1 MINPLVQGS
10 VDVLGRTSGE
20 LVISA
25 LLKNLD
31 TKQISL
37 GTVLIPTQEPASF
50 SLDNLSSGNYDYTTV
65 YLKNGNIAT
74 QIRQDE
80 QEPSGEVSFSMTEDY
95 TYLGQ
100 SLGINT
106 KSKLE
111 AIFNGE
117 GFYNS
122 VEKGGD
128 VLVPVGTNGT
138 DKEYALAEPD
148 EMNLPFKYLVFN
160 EADRIKITGSANK
173 VTGKANTRKN
183 PFAYSIN
190 RSNKTWTAEF
200 RTVSGSS
207 KVKNVFFPMLYKTE
221 LTWQEGDT
229 NSCSITAMKASD
241 FAVRDNYFFSDVEKY
256 EENPTELRELEVNYI
271 VVDGGGLPDTDVV
284 DGGLGVIVDTDGN
297 VTMQKY
303 SGSVWEAETAIP
315 ALFVEGTR
323 ILAKHF
329 VKGTA
334 EIAEQNVFV
343 VLDGDKKAVNFS
355 ADASNAPYY
364 YCEVL
369 NLNRETGKFE
379 PFSSFEEGKVKL
391 PSLS

>member
-31 TKQISL
+31 TKQIYL

-138 DKEYALAEPD
+138 DKEYALAGPD

-190 RSNKTWTAEF
+190 RSNKTWIAEF

-271 VVDGGGLPDTDVV
+271 VVEEGVLPSESVPSGAIAVV
-284 DGGLGVIVDTDGN
+284 VSNSGV
-297 VTMQKY
+297 VTVQKY
-303 SGSVWEAETAIP
+303 GETWEAETAIP

-343 VLDGDKKAVNFS
+343 VLGGDKKAVNFS
-355 ADASNAPYY
+355 ADASNAPYF

-379 PFSSFEEGKVKL
+379 EFSSFEEGKVKL